1 MVLSWILNSLEPELA
16 DSVLSCNTP
25 HAIWEDLRE
34 RFSLGNAPC
43 IFQVQRDIYRI
54 EQGQMSV
61 AAYYTKLKGLWDE
74 LVSFNSETC
83 TCGAQNDRTK
93 LIQFLMGLNESYSSA
108 RGQIL
113 LMNPLP
119 SVRQAY
125 ASVVQEEK
133 QRELGAAVT
142 IPSNTAAMAVHGNY
156 NMSKGRQNNQVHGNQ
171 SNNSRNK
178 EPFQCTYCGDMYHRK
193 ATCYKLIGY
202 PPGHPK
208 GKEKAPH
215 QRQGYDRHNSHS
227 ASGNPSANQVDFNPT
242 FQELQVSLP
251 NLTEDQYVQIL
262 SALTTKPVT
271 PQANV
276 VADSTFKHTS
286 GLLPVAHNRW
296 ILDSGATHH
305 ITSSPTLLKYANK
318 NQSLAPVSLPSGDVA
333 KIT

>member
-1 MVLSWILNSLEPELA
+1 
-16 DSVLSCNTP
+16 
-25 HAIWEDLRE
+25 
-34 RFSLGNAPC
+34 
-43 IFQVQRDIYRI
+43 
-54 EQGQMSV
+54 MSV
-61 AAYYTKLKGLWDE
+61 AAYYIKLKGLWDE
-74 LVSFNSETC
+74 LLSFNSETC

-93 LIQFLMGLNESYSSA
+93 LIQFLIGLNESYSGA

-119 SVRQAY
+119 LVRQAY

-133 QRELGAAVT
+133 QRELGAAVN
-142 IPSNTAAMAVHGNY
+142 ILSNTAAIAVHGNY
-156 NMSKGRQNNQVHGNQ
+156 SMSKGRQNNQVHGNQ

-178 EPFQCTYCGDMYHRK
+178 EPFQCTYCGDMYHRN

-202 PPGHPK
+202 PLSHPK
-208 GKEKAPH
+208 SKEKAAH
-215 QRQGYDRHNSHS
+215 QRQGYDRHNSNS

-251 NLTEDQYVQIL
+251 NLIEDQYVQIL

-276 VADSTFKHTS
+276 VAALAFKRTS
-286 GLLPVAHNRW
+286 GLLLVAHNRW

-305 ITSSPTLLKYANK
+305 ITSSPTSIKHVDK
-318 NQSLAPVSLPSGDVA
+318 NLSLAPLPYLVE
-333 KIT
+333 TWLELL

>member
-1 MVLSWILNSLEPELA
+1 
-16 DSVLSCNTP
+16 
-25 HAIWEDLRE
+25 
-34 RFSLGNAPC
+34 
-43 IFQVQRDIYRI
+43 
-54 EQGQMSV
+54 MSV
-61 AAYYTKLKGLWDE
+61 AAYYIKLKGLWDE

-93 LIQFLMGLNESYSSA
+93 LIQFLIGLNESYSGT

-119 SVRQAY
+119 LVRQAY

-133 QRELGAAVT
+133 QRELGAAVN
-142 IPSNTAAMAVHGNY
+142 IPSNTAAIAVHGNY
-156 NMSKGRQNNQVHGNQ
+156 SMSKGRQNNQVHGNQ

-178 EPFQCTYCGDMYHRK
+178 EPFQCTYCGDMYHRN
-193 ATCYKLIGY
+193 ATCYKLISY
-202 PPGHPK
+202 PLSHPK
-208 GKEKAPH
+208 SKEKAPH
-215 QRQGYDRHNSHS
+215 QRQGYDRHNSNS
-227 ASGNPSANQVDFNPT
+227 TSGNPSANQVDFNPT

-276 VADSTFKHTS
+276 VAALAFKRTS
-286 GLLPVAHNRW
+286 GLLLVAHNRW

-305 ITSSPTLLKYANK
+305 ITSSPTSIKHVDK
-318 NQSLAPVSLPSGDVA
+318 NLSLAPLPYLVE
-333 KIT
+333 TWLELL